1 MTFIERS
8 AAKGIRTKIAWRLYF
23 ISGAIFATVGLYLP
37 YFPVWLAAS
46 GLGDREIAF
55 VTGAPFIARILVTPL
70 VSHFADRRGIAL
82 ALGLCAGVMLLG
94 YSVLGFAV
102 GFWPIFLATLLAIT
116 TQGAM
121 PALLDALSLSEIRR
135 VGRISPRPVHYGRIR
150 MGASLSALIVMAL
163 SGWIVA
169 IFPGEKIIEAI
180 IILAVISATAALWAS
195 LSVRKVRFDR
205 SASGSLTENPQDLKR
220 AIMII
225 AAGSLIQA
233 SHAEIYSFGT
243 LLWKGDELSAG
254 FIGTAWALGVAFE
267 SLFFFSA
274 ERLFGSSRASVFL
287 MMGGLGAVLRW
298 CAMGLHPSA
307 AIMLMLQAAHA
318 LTFASTYLGTVL
330 LLGQIAGRNHR
341 ARIQGWYATAS
352 SLLMAFSTMAC
363 GWLTSHF
370 GVQAYFGMALLAA
383 CGLGF
388 AMRCAFA
395 HPQSAGVGG

>member
-8 AAKGIRTKIAWRLYF
+8 AAKGIRTKVAWRLYF

-55 VTGAPFIARILVTPL
+55 VTGAPFIARIVVTPL

-82 ALGLCAGVMLLG
+82 ALGLCATVMLAG
-94 YSVLGFAV
+94 YCVVGFAA

-180 IILAVISATAALWAS
+180 IILAIVSSAAALWAS
-195 LSVRKVRFDR
+195 LSIRKVRFDR

-243 LLWKGDELSAG
+243 LLWKGDDLGAG

-274 ERLFGSSRASVFL
+274 ERLFVSNRASLFL
-287 MMGGLGAVLRW
+287 VMGRLRPAAV
-298 CAMGLHPSA
+298 
-307 AIMLMLQAAHA
+307 MLMLQAAHA

-388 AMRCAFA
+388 ALRCVFVN
-395 HPQSAGVGG
+395 SK